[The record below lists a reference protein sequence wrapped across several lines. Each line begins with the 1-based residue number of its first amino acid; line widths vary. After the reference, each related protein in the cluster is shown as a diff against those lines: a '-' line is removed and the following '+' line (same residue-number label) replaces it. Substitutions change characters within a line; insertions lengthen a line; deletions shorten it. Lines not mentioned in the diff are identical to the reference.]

1 MDLTEEIIGE
11 IEELEGFKTNAYED
25 VNGTPTIGFGHTNAT
40 ETYDFEMGDVIDREK
55 AIEILQLD
63 LNHARETV
71 ERLIKNSP
79 NISIEDFSEEELMY
93 ATLVYFNRP
102 WTLRNLEGDIG
113 TYDGLE
119 LISKG
124 NAIDIREDQEKKFAR
139 KYKGEVPDWAMNRL
153 DKEGKFTNFD
163 FEDNDT
169 DDNGG
174 TVPTEVQ
181 RIFKKVGSYMIPD
194 DATNELWSRAL
205 QELYGVNDVRPY
217 WTPERVQQE
226 ADKEMTVTVESDFF
240 DPINDVPQ
248 YFRKLGQSI
257 KSKTKEIVGD
267 TIDRQLDFM
276 DKVYNKEETK

>member
-1 MDLTEEIIGE
+1 MDLTEELIIE
-11 IEELEGFKTNAYED
+11 IEDLEGYSDKAYPD
-25 VNGTPTIGFGHTNAT
+25 VNGTLTIGFGHTDAT
-40 ETYDFEMGDVIDREK
+40 KTFDFKEGDVIDREK

-79 NISIEDFSEEELMY
+79 NISIEDFTEEELVY

-102 WTLRNLEGDIG
+102 WALRNLEGDVG

-124 NAIDIREDQEKKFAR
+124 NSADIRADQEKKFDYR
-139 KYKGEVPDWAMNRL
+139 YDGKTPEWATNRL
-153 DKEGKFTNFD
+153 NKENKFINFG
-163 FEDNDT
+163 FT
-169 DDNGG
+169 DDTTDDGG
-174 TVPTEVQ
+174 TVPPEVQ

-194 DATNELWSRAL
+194 DATNELWSKAL
-205 QELYGVNDVRPY
+205 QELYGVSDARPY
-217 WTPERVQQE
+217 WTAERVQQE
-226 ADKEMTVTVESDFF
+226 TDKEPTITVKSDFF

-248 YFRKLGQSI
+248 YFRKLGQSL

>member
-217 WTPERVQQE
+217 WTPERVQQ

>member
-1 MDLTEEIIGE
+1 MELTEELIAE
-11 IEELEGFKTNAYED
+11 IEELEGFKSKAYED
-25 VNGTPTIGFGHTNAT
+25 VNGTLTIGFGHTNAT
-40 ETYDFEMGDVIDREK
+40 ETFDFEEGDEIDREK

-63 LNHARETV
+63 LNHAEETV
-71 ERLIKNSP
+71 KRLINNSP
-79 NISIEDFSEEELMY
+79 NISIEDFSDAELMY

-113 TYDGLE
+113 TYEGLE

-139 KYKGEVPDWAMNRL
+139 KYNGEVPVWAMNRL

-163 FEDNDT
+163 FEDDDNT
-169 DDNGG
+169 DDGG

-205 QELYGVNDVRPY
+205 QELYGVSDARPY
-217 WTPERVQQE
+217 WTAERVQEE
-226 ADKEMTVTVESDFF
+226 ANKEPTITMTSDFF
-240 DPINDVPQ
+240 DPMNDVPQ
-248 YFRKLGQSI
+248 YFRKLGEVI
-257 KSKTKEIVGD
+257 KGKVKEVVGTPIKT
-267 TIDRQLDFM
+267 QLDFM
-276 DKVYNKEETK
+276 EKVYNKEEQK

>member
-11 IEELEGFKTNAYED
+11 IEELEGFETDAYED

-163 FEDNDT
+163 FEDDDT
-169 DDNGG
+169 DDDGG
-174 TVPTEVQ
+174 TVPSEVQ

-194 DATNELWSRAL
+194 DATNELWSKAL
-205 QELYGVNDVRPY
+205 QELYGVSDARPY
-217 WTPERVQQE
+217 WTAERVQQE
-226 ADKEMTVTVESDFF
+226 AAKEPTITVTSDFF

-276 DKVYNKEETK
+276 DKVYNEEETK